1 MLSFSALAENN
12 QTTGHYQQHNEDVD
26 QLEKLLEISEVKK
39 IQEQCERDNS
49 SNISDCIWQ
58 GVQADEKV
66 LESVQAKMNET
77 LNNSENDI
85 KQYESVTAI
94 STKKEKSKSMQ
105 ALEKFYADKISKE
118 LFGEPASVTGKVKI
132 IDHSNFNKIYESQ
145 LTKNILSAVS
155 SFCIEAEMI
164 NGFPLIDKSAS
175 KRKSRRKKNVLTLS
189 ETGVTQKVNEDGST
203 TDISSAESASSDWQ
217 MCMDNAQYVCHDGV
231 KHITRSDGTV
241 SKVTAKDKLDIDCSS
256 DKSSDKKKCENYKYT
271 QGRACELTNYL
282 KVAKQNLKAVEK
294 IEEGYKQLASGSS
307 YGIQGTNAKN
317 EVVTEDI
324 VINKK
329 KLENMTSTS
338 SNEFSNESGFAE
350 ETSAD
355 LAEFERC
362 FAKDDNAEGGY
373 KFVEGAKE
381 SCKKYLNTDHSS
393 RDQIMNEHMLR
404 QRTLSEKVKKLN
416 ETGENT
422 EDLAQFLKDQG
433 RSDEEI
439 ANELKDVDIVALKNQ
454 ISQRYENEKEALI
467 QSMNEKLEATSS
479 DKDGMID
486 ITQGSNDYTKLKKI
500 HDELSAKTENYT
512 QLIHYNN
519 IVTGFLE
526 IKDQDGNSK
535 GRNTASIQKELEN
548 SAYVEGNMEALGI
561 DKNVYENQLEGLGQ
575 AIETSNI
582 SLSDGEGDSNEETS
596 STIGVDRLNQDI
608 LNYDTEPQTP

>member
-294 IEEGYKQLASGSS
+294 IEE
-307 YGIQGTNAKN
+307 
-317 EVVTEDI
+317 
-324 VINKK
+324 KK
-329 KLENMTSTS
+329 
-338 SNEFSNESGFAE
+338 
-350 ETSAD
+350 
-355 LAEFERC
+355 
-362 FAKDDNAEGGY
+362 
-373 KFVEGAKE
+373 
-381 SCKKYLNTDHSS
+381 
-393 RDQIMNEHMLR
+393 
-404 QRTLSEKVKKLN
+404 
-416 ETGENT
+416 
-422 EDLAQFLKDQG
+422 
-433 RSDEEI
+433 
-439 ANELKDVDIVALKNQ
+439 
-454 ISQRYENEKEALI
+454 
-467 QSMNEKLEATSS
+467 
-479 DKDGMID
+479 
-486 ITQGSNDYTKLKKI
+486 
-500 HDELSAKTENYT
+500 
-512 QLIHYNN
+512 
-519 IVTGFLE
+519 
-526 IKDQDGNSK
+526 
-535 GRNTASIQKELEN
+535 
-548 SAYVEGNMEALGI
+548 
-561 DKNVYENQLEGLGQ
+561 
-575 AIETSNI
+575 
-582 SLSDGEGDSNEETS
+582 
-596 STIGVDRLNQDI
+596 
-608 LNYDTEPQTP
+608 